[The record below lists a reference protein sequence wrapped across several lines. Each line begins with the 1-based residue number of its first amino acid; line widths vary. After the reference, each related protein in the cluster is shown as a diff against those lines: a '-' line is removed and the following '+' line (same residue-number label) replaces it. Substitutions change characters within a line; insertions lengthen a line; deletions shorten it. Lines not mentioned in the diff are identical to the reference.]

1 MLSDTEW
8 NLERIHIRLRIQAA
22 QARYWSLQGLG
33 LWLCSVV
40 AVLLATF
47 TQQQA
52 RHVVI
57 WLMSSAFG
65 MTGWKSVRWQ
75 GQRYAPRELR
85 DWLNATIYHA
95 PLREWLMWAGIV
107 ALIPVAVIGGIG
119 WWYVRRKEPH
129 EKHIRGAQILS
140 VEELG
145 KRLKK
150 AGPAGV
156 KIGPV
161 AIPEEDL
168 CSHFLFAGAT
178 GVGKTRAMMQ
188 VLEQIEQRGDRVALV
203 DPEGEL
209 TERYYTPERGDILWN
224 PFDARWP
231 GWSPWDEIE
240 QPEDADAQAASLSPI
255 TPQMQGSTSEFYRGT
270 ARVVY
275 RALLERL
282 ASKDP
287 REIPSLLADPAA
299 LLAVLA
305 GTDAAALLGQR
316 HTERRQ
322 SILQTLQT
330 ATASFRYLHPGEDA
344 GWSAK
349 EWVPNGKGWVFF
361 TYTKKQKAAVMP
373 LIGLGLDALGAQF
386 LSSPLNPES
395 MIWMFLD
402 EVTSLP
408 PLATLPELMRQV
420 RKRGVGIGYSLQER
434 SGLVA
439 RYGEA
444 DTDSILNAPG
454 VRLYMRIN
462 DGKTQA
468 WAAQDLGNRDVLR
481 QVESRTVGPE
491 NVRDSFHRAPQRG
504 RDEAVVTEAELGMLE
519 RGTGYLKVGA
529 YGLAKISIPHV
540 ESSARQPAF
549 VPQREGRPRPGEGR
563 KRACRGTGEREGK
576 AQAGG
581 QYREEIPVI
590 LA

>member
-8 NLERIHIRLRIQAA
+8 NLERIHTRLRIQAA

-47 TQQQA
+47 TQQQV

-57 WLMSSAFG
+57 WVMSSGFG
-65 MTGWKSVRWQ
+65 MTGWKSIRWQ

-85 DWLNATIYHA
+85 DWLNLNIYHSS
-95 PLREWLMWAGIV
+95 LSDWLLWAGLV

-119 WWYVRRKEPH
+119 WWYVRQKEPH
-129 EKHIRGAQILS
+129 EKHIRGARIVL
-140 VEELG
+140 VGELE
-145 KRLKK
+145 KRLRK
-150 AGPAGV
+150 AGEPGV

-161 AIPEEDL
+161 AIPEEEL

-188 VLEQIEQRGDRVALV
+188 MLEQIERRGDRVALV

-224 PFDARWP
+224 PFDARWQ

-240 QPEDADAQAASLSPI
+240 QPEDLDAQAASLFPI
-255 TPQMQGSTSEFYRGT
+255 TPQMQGSTSEFYRST

-282 ASKDP
+282 TTRDP
-287 REIPSLLADPAA
+287 REIPSSLADPAA
-299 LLAVLA
+299 LLSVLER
-305 GTDAAALLGQR
+305 TDAAALLGQR

-330 ATASFRYLHPGEDA
+330 ATSSFRYLEPGQHP
-344 GWSAK
+344 WSAK
-349 EWVPNGKGWVFF
+349 EWVPNGSGWVFF

-373 LIGLGLDALGAQF
+373 LVGLGLDALGAQF

-420 RKRGVGIGYSLQER
+420 RKRGVGIGYSIQER

-468 WAAQDLGNRDVLR
+468 WAAQDLGKRDVLR
-481 QVESRTVGPE
+481 QVESSTVGPE
-491 NVRDSFHRAPQRG
+491 NVRDSIHRTPQRG

-519 RGTGYLKVGA
+519 RGEGYLKVGA

-549 VPQREGRPRPGEGR
+549 VARE
-563 KRACRGTGEREGK
+563 
-576 AQAGG
+576 AQALPA
-581 QYREEIPVI
+581 REAVVRERKPRRII
-590 LA
+590 STDRRAL

>member
-8 NLERIHIRLRIQAA
+8 NLERIHTRLRIQAA

-52 RHVVI
+52 RHAVI
-57 WLMSSAFG
+57 WVMSSGFG
-65 MTGWKSVRWQ
+65 MTGWKSIRWH

-85 DWLNATIYHA
+85 DWLNLNIYHGT
-95 PLREWLMWAGIV
+95 LSDWLLWAGLV
-107 ALIPVAVIGGIG
+107 ALIPVAVIGLVG
-119 WWYVRRKEPH
+119 WWRISRKEPH

-140 VEELG
+140 VDELE

-150 AGPAGV
+150 AGAPGV

-161 AIPEEDL
+161 AIPEAEL
-168 CSHFLFAGAT
+168 CSHFLFTGAT

-188 VLEQIEQRGDRVALV
+188 MLEQIARRGDRVALV

-224 PFDARWP
+224 PFDARWQ

-240 QPEDADAQAASLSPI
+240 QPEDLDAQAASLFPI

-282 ASKDP
+282 TSKDP
-287 REIPSLLADPAA
+287 RAIPSLLADPAA
-299 LLAVLA
+299 LLALLA

-322 SILQTLQT
+322 SILQTIQT
-330 ATASFRYLHPGEDA
+330 ATTSFRYLEPGQHS
-344 GWSAK
+344 WSAK
-349 EWVPNGKGWVFF
+349 EWVPRGAGWVFF

-420 RKRGVGIGYSLQER
+420 RKRGVGVGYSIQER

-468 WAAQDLGNRDVLR
+468 WAAQDLGKRDVAR
-481 QVESRTVGPE
+481 KADSETMGSE
-491 NVRDSFHRAPQRG
+491 NMRDSFHRTQQTTHN
-504 RDEAVVTEAELGMLE
+504 EEVVTGTQLGQLE
-519 RGTGYLKVGA
+519 RGEGYLKVSA
-529 YGLAKISIPHV
+529 YGMTKITIPHV
-540 ESSARQPAF
+540 ESKARQPAF
-549 VPQREGRPRPGEGR
+549 VPREAQTLPEREAVVGERRPRR
-563 KRACRGTGEREGK
+563 IVSTDRRA
-576 AQAGG
+576 
-581 QYREEIPVI
+581 
-590 LA
+590 L

>member
-1 MLSDTEW
+1 MLSDTLWKGEQFQTQR
-8 NLERIHIRLRIQAA
+8 RIEAAQFRFWFRAGVSLWLVSVGATFIFSLSTIQAKH
-22 QARYWSLQGLG
+22 
-33 LWLCSVV
+33 
-40 AVLLATF
+40 F
-47 TQQQA
+47 
-52 RHVVI
+52 VI
-57 WLMSSAFG
+57 WVLSSGFALAGFRKIG
-65 MTGWKSVRWQ
+65 WQ
-75 GQRYAPRELR
+75 GEKYAPRELR
-85 DWLNATIYHA
+85 DWLNATIFHGS
-95 PLREWLMWAGIV
+95 LSEWLIWAALVG
-107 ALIPVAVIGGIG
+107 LIPVVVAGLLL
-119 WWYVRRKEPH
+119 WRHLRKKEPA

-140 VEELG
+140 VAELR
-145 KRLKK
+145 KTLRK
-150 AGPAGV
+150 AGEPGV
-156 KIGPV
+156 QIGPV
-161 AIPEEDL
+161 AIPEAEL

-188 VLEQIEQRGDRVALV
+188 MLEQIERRGDRVALV

-209 TERYYTPERGDILWN
+209 TERYYTPERGDVLWN

-240 QPEDADAQAASLSPI
+240 QPEDLDAQAASLFPI

-275 RALLERL
+275 RALLERVT
-282 ASKDP
+282 ARDP
-287 REIPSLLADPAA
+287 RAIPSLLTDPAA
-299 LLAVLA
+299 LLSVLE

-330 ATASFRYLHPGEDA
+330 ATASFRYLQPGEGT

-349 EWVPNGKGWVFF
+349 EWVPRGEGWVFF

-420 RKRGVGIGYSLQER
+420 RKRGVGVGYSIQER

-468 WAAQDLGNRDVLR
+468 WAAQDLGKRDVLR
-481 QVESRTVGPE
+481 QVESSTVGPE
-491 NVRDSFHRAPQRG
+491 NVRDSIHRTPQRG

-529 YGLAKISIPHV
+529 YGLAKISIPQV
-540 ESSARQPAF
+540 ESEARQPAF
-549 VPQREGRPRPGEGR
+549 VPRKTQALPEREAVVGERRPRR
-563 KRACRGTGEREGK
+563 IVSTDRRA
-576 AQAGG
+576 
-581 QYREEIPVI
+581 
-590 LA
+590 L